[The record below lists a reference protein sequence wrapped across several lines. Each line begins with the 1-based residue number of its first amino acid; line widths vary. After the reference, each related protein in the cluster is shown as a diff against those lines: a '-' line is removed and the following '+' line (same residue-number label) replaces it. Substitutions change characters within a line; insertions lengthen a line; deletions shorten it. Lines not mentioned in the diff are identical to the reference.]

1 MLQLDNKT
9 PFTATIAVLPSA
21 SGIDTLYVII
31 KGTSTLRPHLAKAEE
46 QLPPT
51 MADTY
56 YGEPAQTSL
65 KLPTE
70 MHLSKPGTDVLL
82 IGQAWAPEGQFVTTS
97 MVKITVAERSKTIRV
112 TGDRIWRDGSPTSP
126 QPFQSMP
133 LIWERAY
140 GGMYADGDQVFAEE
154 RNPVGCGFAGK
165 RNASAVEGQAV
176 PNLEDPLALLSSFGD
191 ISTPA
196 CFAPVAPSW
205 LPRRNFSGTY
215 DAQWQRNRAPYLPDD
230 FDARFFQCACP
241 ELTFDRYLQG
251 GEPVQVLGC
260 TPDGPIQFNMPPIR
274 IYVAA
279 HVDGSIEYP
288 PANLE
293 TLIIEPD
300 QNRASFTWRAA
311 LPCDRNVL
319 KVEKIVLTLAGGRST

>member
-1 MLQLDNKT
+1 MLQLENKT
-9 PFTATIAVLPSA
+9 PFAATIAVLPDVA
-21 SGIDTLYVII
+21 GIDTLYVII

-46 QLPPT
+46 QVPPT

-65 KLPTE
+65 KLFTE

-82 IGQAWAPEGQFVTTS
+82 IGHAWAPDGQPVTAS
-97 MVKITVAERSKTIRV
+97 MVQVTVAERGKTIRI
-112 TGDRIWRDGSPTSP
+112 TGDRVWRSGSPSSP
-126 QPFQSMP
+126 QPFQSLP

-140 GGMYADGDQVFAEE
+140 GGMYADGERVFAEE

-165 RNASAVEGQAV
+165 RKASAVEGQPV
-176 PNLEDPLALLSSFGD
+176 PNLEDPRALLSDFGD
-191 ISTPA
+191 VSTPA

-205 LPRRNFSGTY
+205 LPRRSFAGTY
-215 DAQWQRNRAPYLPDD
+215 DAQWQRQRAPYLPDD
-230 FDARFFQCACP
+230 FDAHFFQCACP

-274 IYVAA
+274 IHVEA
-279 HVDGSIEYP
+279 HVGGAVENP
-288 PANLE
+288 VANLE
-293 TLIIEPD
+293 TLTIEPD
-300 QNRASFTWRAA
+300 LNRASFTWRAA
-311 LPCDRNVL
+311 LPCDRKVL
-319 KVEKIVLTLAGGRST
+319 KVEKIVLTLAGSGNT

>member
-1 MLQLDNKT
+1 M
-9 PFTATIAVLPSA
+9 
-21 SGIDTLYVII
+21 
-31 KGTSTLRPHLAKAEE
+31 
-46 QLPPT
+46 
-51 MADTY
+51 
-56 YGEPAQTSL
+56 
-65 KLPTE
+65 
-70 MHLSKPGTDVLL
+70 
-82 IGQAWAPEGQFVTTS
+82 
-97 MVKITVAERSKTIRV
+97 
-112 TGDRIWRDGSPTSP
+112 
-126 QPFQSMP
+126 
-133 LIWERAY
+133 
-140 GGMYADGDQVFAEE
+140 
-154 RNPVGCGFAGK
+154 GCGFAGK